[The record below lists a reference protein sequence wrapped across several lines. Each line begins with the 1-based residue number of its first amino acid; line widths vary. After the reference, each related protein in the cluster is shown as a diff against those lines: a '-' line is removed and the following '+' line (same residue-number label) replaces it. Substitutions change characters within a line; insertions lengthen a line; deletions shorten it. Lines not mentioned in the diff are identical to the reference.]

1 MTQLCNISCFQCV
14 LRLTKSLEVPLNEG
28 QLIGTAILQL
38 NNISVIRTH
47 FENRG
52 GGSY

>member
-1 MTQLCNISCFQCV
+1 MTQLCNIFYFQCV

-28 QLIGTAILQL
+28 QIISTKILQL
-38 NNISVIRTH
+38 NNLSVTRTH